1 MMSFPGRLAC
11 LLATMVGFSAA
22 QAAEVVIDD
31 FTTAQSVT
39 GVVDGTGILGGER
52 DASVQGSNL
61 LNISAGSAVMSLPL
75 DQAGEFIILEWDG
88 NDGSTNV
95 GYGLGEV
102 DITNSAS
109 NDRIYLGVAAVSG
122 AIDVTIR
129 IYETPSLLLEVNL
142 LIDETGLIQIP
153 FDDFLVST
161 PAPDLTSINRIILR
175 AIMNPGESITI
186 NKFSAGSVLLFEDGF
201 ESN

>member
-186 NKFSAGSVLLFEDGF
+186 NKFTAGSVLLFEDGF